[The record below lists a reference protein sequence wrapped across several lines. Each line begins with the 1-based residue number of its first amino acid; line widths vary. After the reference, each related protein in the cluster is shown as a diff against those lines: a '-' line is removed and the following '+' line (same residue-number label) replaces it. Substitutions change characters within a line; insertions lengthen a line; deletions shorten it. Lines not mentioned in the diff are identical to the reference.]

1 MTQNSWF
8 MKIFTLRIT
17 FFIFCFLLTGH
28 LAAQRFEGGLR
39 AGLVASE
46 VSGDNLGG
54 PNKLGWFASA
64 YTYTPLA
71 ENVSMKLEIM
81 YITKGSRSVPNER
94 NDFLE
99 YTFHLQYVEVPVLVL
114 VNASQYSQSP
124 VLEKLVLHAGLSGSV
139 LVGHREQEFGADVP
153 VSEVESFHPAELNI
167 LLGFSYPIGERMDFH
182 FGFSNSLTPIRPHS
196 GQAKVWYNRGQYNSI
211 WTFGVSY
218 NFW

>member
-1 MTQNSWF
+1 
-8 MKIFTLRIT
+8 MKIFTLKIF
-17 FFIFCFLLTGH
+17 FFIFCSLITGH

-39 AGLVASE
+39 AGMVASE

-54 PNKLGWFASA
+54 PNKLGWYASA
-64 YTYTPLA
+64 YTFTPVA

-81 YITKGSRSVPNER
+81 YITKGSRSVPTEK

-114 VNASQYSQSP
+114 VDVSQYSQSP

-139 LVGHREQEFGADVP
+139 LVGYREQEFGLDKP
-153 VSEVESFHPAELNI
+153 VSELEPFHPAELNI
-167 LLGFSYPIGERMDFH
+167 LLGFSYPLTERVDFH

-196 GQAKVWYNRGQYNSI
+196 GQSKVWYNRGQYNSI

-218 NFW
+218 NLW

>member
-1 MTQNSWF
+1 
-8 MKIFTLRIT
+8 MKKTILKITILILSVFFT
-17 FFIFCFLLTGH
+17 CNVWS
-28 LAAQRFEGGLR
+28 QRFEGGLR

-54 PNKLGWFASA
+54 PNKLGWYASA
-64 YTYTPLA
+64 YTFTPVAQNL
-71 ENVSMKLEIM
+71 SLKLEIM
-81 YITKGSRSVPNER
+81 YITKGSRSVPTER

-99 YTFHLQYVEVPVLVL
+99 YAFHLQYVEVPVLVL
-114 VNASQYSQSP
+114 VDVSQYSQSP

-139 LVGHREQEFGADVP
+139 LVGYREQEFGADVP
-153 VSEVESFHPAELNI
+153 ASEVEPFHPAELNI
-167 LLGFSYPIGERMDFH
+167 LLGFSYPLTERMNFH

-196 GQAKVWYNRGQYNSI
+196 GRSKVWYNRGQYNTL

>member
-1 MTQNSWF
+1 LTQNYWF
-8 MKIFTLRIT
+8 MKTSTLRIFFSV
-17 FFIFCFLLTGH
+17 FFILITGH

-54 PNKLGWFASA
+54 PNKLGWYASA
-64 YTYTPLA
+64 FTFTPLA
-71 ENVSMKLEIM
+71 EHVSMKLEIM
-81 YITKGSRSVPNER
+81 YITKGSRSVPSER

-114 VNASQYSQSP
+114 VDVSQFSQSP

-153 VSEVESFHPAELNI
+153 VSEVEPFHPAELNI
-167 LLGFSYPIGERMDFH
+167 LLGFSYPLTERMNFH

-196 GQAKVWYNRGQYNSI
+196 GGSKVWYNRGQYNTV

>member
-1 MTQNSWF
+1 
-8 MKIFTLRIT
+8 MKKTTLKIS
-17 FFIFCFLLTGH
+17 FFAMFLFLTGH
-28 LAAQRFEGGLR
+28 LWAQRFEGGLR

-64 YTYTPLA
+64 YTFTPVA

-81 YITKGSRSVPNER
+81 YITKGSRSVPTEQ
-94 NDFLE
+94 NDFME

-114 VNASQYSQSP
+114 MDISQYSQSP
-124 VLEKLVLHAGLSGSV
+124 VLEKLILHAGLSGSV
-139 LVGHREQEFGADVP
+139 LVGHREQEFGIDVP

-167 LLGFSYPIGERMDFH
+167 LLGFSYPLTERMNFH

-196 GQAKVWYNRGQYNSI
+196 GRSKVWYNRGQYNTL
-211 WTFGVSY
+211 WTFGISY